1 MKIKMV
7 QCINKN
13 AIFRRQEEVKNQEL
27 SSPGISQDKKVKTQE
42 L

>member
-1 MKIKMV
+1 
-7 QCINKN
+7 
-13 AIFRRQEEVKNQEL
+13 VKNQEL